1 MGYFRLLQEKIFT
14 TSSDLLSIFGRQT
27 ANVGV
32 KEQRSSQ
39 PIQLLHAVS
48 VAYPKRKLVEDMKNV
63 APLSH
68 SERETYEAN
77 I

>member
-32 KEQRSSQ
+32 KEQRSSH

-63 APLSH
+63 APFKSF
-68 SERETYEAN
+68 
-77 I
+77 